1 MSLFVSYQILQ
12 LSWISY
18 YGKRYIYSGKCLLKI
33 RFLFF
38 FYFTRRRN
46 WIDYKK
52 EKKNLVAALRF
63 ELSWCEPQ
71 SQWAANFFFFFYQ
84 SRENSIDLLHTQQQ
98 HRERYRLSPICLI
111 MYLYTHK
118 YIISNRLYIANIY
131 IFKTKRMD
139 IDAILLFNRPR
150 SSLCYYFTNVNSFYQ
165 PSFLLVFFT
174 FETHS
179 TWRVII
185 RGYESL
191 RPARGPSVVIRLLL
205 LLLVEK
211 SHYVILLIH
220 GWLSNSHQCV
230 IVCDGWKSNNTHTQ
244 KREKD
249 DAKAAPYL
257 PLAAR
262 KKKNL

>member
-52 EKKNLVAALRF
+52 KKKNLVAALRF

-84 SRENSIDLLHTQQQ
+84 SRENSIDLLHTQQ

-165 PSFLLVFFT
+165 PSFLLVFFYFRDT
-174 FETHS
+174 FHMTRYN
-179 TWRVII
+179 TRIW
-185 RGYESL
+185 ESKASQ
-191 RPARGPSVVIRLLL
+191 RTQCSYSPSSSSSCW
-205 LLLVEK
+205 EK
-211 SHYVILLIH
+211 SLCYIIDPRMAEQ
-220 GWLSNSHQCV
+220 LSP
-230 IVCDGWKSNNTHTQ
+230 VCYCLRRMEKQQHTHT
-244 KREKD
+244 
-249 DAKAAPYL
+249 
-257 PLAAR
+257 
-262 KKKNL
+262 KKGEGRRQGSAIPPAGR